1 MKAEGGERGAGGER
15 NGERVRKGER
25 KNRVGTFL
33 SVVAR
38 TPLREVLRVRV
49 RTSKPDN
56 QVDFDG

>member
-1 MKAEGGERGAGGER
+1 M

-38 TPLREVLRVRV
+38 TSLREVLRVRV